1 MLLAPMFLAASGAER
16 FFEDVPLETVAVLIR
31 PRIFNMRPKE
41 SGAKHLGVTVFCF
54 FIQDCLWRFT
64 KYTAAIMASLYSRC
78 LCHSWYGFEVIDT
91 KFSGWVNLILALPTT
106 QAGPVTI
113 ASSLLR
119 SHWWP

>member
-54 FIQDCLWRFT
+54 FHTRLSLEIHKIYR
-64 KYTAAIMASLYSRC
+64 LYS
-78 LCHSWYGFEVIDT
+78 FMFTV
-91 KFSGWVNLILALPTT
+91 
-106 QAGPVTI
+106 
-113 ASSLLR
+113 
-119 SHWWP
+119 